1 MKKLSKLLLAL
12 SFVLSITTSA
22 FAVTV
27 VSWGGAYTE
36 SQKLGYGDPTA
47 AKLGIPVDWV
57 DYTGGLSEIKA
68 QKEAGAITWDIMD
81 VYAKDTIIGCD
92 EGIFVE
98 FNFDKD
104 FLPAPDGTPASQDFF
119 TGMPSKCAVG
129 NILYSWNYAYNADNF
144 SGKKVPKTIK
154 DFFNT
159 KKFPGKRAIYKG
171 AMSNLEIALV
181 ADGVKA
187 SGAQAGGDLLY
198 RKMEGAGIDRA
209 LNKIKALCTDP
220 NGGCVFW
227 NAGAQPPEL
236 LANGE
241 VVMATGWNG
250 RFFNA
255 QMEGTPLVQVWDA
268 QILDYEYFAMVKG
281 GPNDAN
287 GKALKVLAE
296 MTSTEGLAG
305 SAKYIAYAPWRKS
318 SIAVME
324 AGEPW
329 FKDGKTNMVPHMPTA
344 PANTKNYMLMNPN
357 FWADNQDEIGE
368 KWEAMKA
375 GL

>member
-1 MKKLSKLLLAL
+1 MKKISKLLLAL
-12 SFVLSITTSA
+12 SFVLSVTTSA

-47 AKLGIPVDWV
+47 AKLGIPVNWV

-68 QKEAGAITWDIMD
+68 QKEAGKITWDIID

-98 FNFDKD
+98 FDFDKD
-104 FLPAPDGTPASQDFF
+104 FAPAPDGTKASEDFF

-129 NILYSWNYAYNADNF
+129 NILYSWNFAYNNDTIGN
-144 SGKKVPKTIK
+144 KKPKSAK

-171 AMSNLEIALV
+171 AMSNLELATVGALKV
-181 ADGVKA
+181 KPKKGNGKVWDALEADG
-187 SGAQAGGDLLY
+187 
-198 RKMEGAGIDRA
+198 GIDAA
-209 LNKIKALCTDP
+209 LAAIKKLCTDP
-220 NGGCVFW
+220 KGGCVFW

-255 QMEGTPLVQVWDA
+255 QMEGTPIVQVWDG

-287 GKALKVLAE
+287 GKAMKVLRE
-296 MTSTEGLAG
+296 MTSSEGLAG

-344 PANTKNYMLMNPN
+344 PANTKNYLLMNPN

>member
-1 MKKLSKLLLAL
+1 MKKLSKLLLSL
-12 SFVLSITTSA
+12 SFVLSVTTSA
-22 FAVTV
+22 FAVTI

-47 AKLGIPVDWV
+47 AKLGIPVNWV

-68 QKEAGAITWDIMD
+68 QKEAGAITWDIID

-92 EGIFVE
+92 EGIFHE
-98 FNFDKD
+98 FDFDKD
-104 FLPAPDGTPASQDFF
+104 FSAAPDGTPASQDFF
-119 TGMPSKCAVG
+119 TSMPSKCAVG
-129 NILYSWNYAYNADNF
+129 NILYSWNFAYNDDKIG
-144 SGKKVPKTIK
+144 SKKPTTIK

-198 RKMEGAGIDRA
+198 RKMEGSGIDRA
-209 LNKIKALCTDP
+209 LNKIKKLCTDP

-255 QMEGTPLVQVWDA
+255 QMEGTPIVQVWDA
-268 QILDYEYFAMVKG
+268 QILDYEYFALVKG
-281 GPNDAN
+281 GPGYAD
-287 GKALKVLAE
+287 GSALKVLAE

-318 SIAVME
+318 SIAIME

-329 FKDGKTNMVPHMPTA
+329 FKDGKTNMVPHMPTN
-344 PANTKNYMLMNPN
+344 PANLKSHILMNPD
-357 FWADNQDEIGE
+357 FWADNQDEINE

>member
-1 MKKLSKLLLAL
+1 MRKLSKLLLVL
-12 SFVLSITTSA
+12 SFVFSITSSA

-27 VSWGGAYTE
+27 ASWGGAYTE

-47 AKLGIPVDWV
+47 EKLGVPIDWV
-57 DYTGGLSEIKA
+57 DYSGGLSEIKA
-68 QKEAGAITWDIMD
+68 QKEAGAITWDIID

-98 FNFDKD
+98 FDFDKD
-104 FLPAPDGTPASQDFF
+104 FPPAPDGTPASQDFF
-119 TGMPSKCAVG
+119 TSMPSKCAVG
-129 NILYSWNYAYNADNF
+129 NILYSWNYAYNSEKL
-144 SGKKVPKTIK
+144 SGTPKTIK

-159 KKFPGKRAIYKG
+159 KRFPGKRAIYTG

-181 ADGVKA
+181 ADGVKS
-187 SGAQAGGDLLY
+187 SGRQKGGDLLY
-198 RKMEGAGIDRA
+198 RKLEAEGGIDRA
-209 LNKIKALCTDP
+209 INKIKKLCTDP

-227 NAGAQPPEL
+227 SAGAQPPEL
-236 LANGE
+236 LMAGE

-255 QMEGTPLVQVWDA
+255 TVGEGAPIVQVWDA
-268 QILDYEYFAMVKG
+268 QILDYEYFALVKG
-281 GPNDAN
+281 GPNQADAM
-287 GKALKVLAE
+287 KALAM
-296 MTSTEGLAG
+296 MTSTEMLAG

-318 SIAVME
+318 SIAIME

-329 FKDGKTNMVPHMPTA
+329 YKDGKTNMVPHMPTY
-344 PANTKNYMLMNPN
+344 PGNLKNYILMNPD
-357 FWADNQDEIGE
+357 FWADNQTEIGE

>member
-12 SFVLSITTSA
+12 SFVLSVTTSA

-47 AKLGIPVDWV
+47 KKLGIPVNWV

-68 QKEAGAITWDIMD
+68 QKEAGKITWDIMD

-92 EGIFVE
+92 EGLFVE
-98 FNFDKD
+98 FDFDKD
-104 FLPAPDGTPASQDFF
+104 FAPAPDGTPASQDFF
-119 TGMPSKCAVG
+119 TSMPSKCAVG
-129 NILYSWNYAYNADNF
+129 NILYSWNFAYNDATIGD
-144 SGKKVPKTIK
+144 KKPKTIK

-159 KKFPGKRAIYKG
+159 KKFPGKRSIYTG

-268 QILDYEYFAMVKG
+268 QILDYEYFVMVKG

-287 GKALKVLAE
+287 GEAMKVLRE
-296 MTSTEGLAG
+296 MTSSEGLAG

-329 FKDGKTNMVPHMPTA
+329 FKDGKTNMVPHMPTN
-344 PANTKNYMLMNPN
+344 PANLKSHILMNPDY
-357 FWADNQDEIGE
+357 WADNQDEINE

>member
-12 SFVLSITTSA
+12 SFVFSVTTSA

-47 AKLGIPVDWV
+47 AKLGIPVNWV

-92 EGIFVE
+92 EGIFHE
-98 FNFDKD
+98 FDFDKD
-104 FLPAPDGTPASQDFF
+104 FQPAPDGTPASQDFF
-119 TGMPSKCAVG
+119 TSMPSKCAVG
-129 NILYSWNYAYNADNF
+129 NILYSWNFAYNDEKI
-144 SGKKVPKTIK
+144 GDKKPKTIK

-187 SGAQAGGDLLY
+187 SGSQAGGDLLY

-268 QILDYEYFAMVKG
+268 QILDYEYFALVKD
-281 GPNDAN
+281 GPNYASGD
-287 GKALKVLAE
+287 ALKVLAE

-318 SIAVME
+318 SIAIME

-329 FKDGKTNMVPHMPTA
+329 FKDGKTNMVPHMPTN
-344 PANTKNYMLMNPN
+344 PANLKSHILMNPDY
-357 FWADNQDEIGE
+357 WADNQDEINE

-375 GL
+375 SL

>member
-12 SFVLSITTSA
+12 SFVFSVTTSA

-47 AKLGIPVDWV
+47 AKLGIPVNWV

-98 FNFDKD
+98 FDFDKD
-104 FLPAPDGTPASQDFF
+104 FAPAPDGTPASQDFF

-129 NILYSWNYAYNADNF
+129 NILYSWNFAYNDATIG
-144 SGKKVPKTIK
+144 SKKPKTIK

-209 LNKIKALCTDP
+209 LGKIKKLCTDP

-287 GKALKVLAE
+287 GKALKVLRE
-296 MTSTEGLAG
+296 MTSSEGLAG

-329 FKDGKTNMVPHMPTA
+329 YKDGKTNMVPHMPTN
-344 PANTKNYMLMNPN
+344 PANLKSHILMNPDY
-357 FWADNQDEIGE
+357 WADNQDEINE